1 MSKVAGLHQKHAA
14 GIVLVA
20 LTMIAG
26 GISARAQ
33 EVDPTAPETAP
44 VQKVEAT
51 PLQEQIAAQRAT
63 IEQLRKTYSEGHPEV
78 VLANHR
84 LEQLRAQAK
93 DAESATPR
101 TEPAS
106 RAER

>member
-26 GISARAQ
+26 GISAQ